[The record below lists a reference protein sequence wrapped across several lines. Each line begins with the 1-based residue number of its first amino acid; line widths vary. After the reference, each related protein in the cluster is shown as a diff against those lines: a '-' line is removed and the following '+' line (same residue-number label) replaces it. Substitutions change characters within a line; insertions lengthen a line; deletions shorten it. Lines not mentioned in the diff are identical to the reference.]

1 MAQLCECNTV
11 TLVTVCSNQH
21 RPFSSQKRGSIE
33 KYGGY
38 LPRFGPVTRGDT
50 DDPKFDW
57 VAAGL
62 HSTIVAARY
71 STSGS
76 IKDLHPMIQVADVPR
91 LLSHLAYVRHH
102 DTLLTQQVRL
112 TN

>member
-1 MAQLCECNTV
+1 MKSMEDISHDLDP
-11 TLVTVCSNQH
+11 S
-21 RPFSSQKRGSIE
+21 P
-33 KYGGY
+33 
-38 LPRFGPVTRGDT
+38 DT

-57 VAAGL
+57 VAAGR
-62 HSTIVAARY
+62 HSSIVAARY

-76 IKDLHPMIQVADVPR
+76 IKDLHPMIQVADIHR

-102 DTLLTQQVRL
+102 DTLLTLQVRL